1 MAGLF
6 SLIHRKFLQKVG
18 DTMIFYDFE
27 VFAYD
32 WLVVLIDLN
41 AKQETVIINDPD
53 KLKGFYES
61 HKETI
66 WAGYNSR
73 HYDQFILKG
82 ILCGFNP
89 KKVNDWIIL
98 DDKPGYRFSSLFRN
112 FPLINYDVMP
122 NPPISLK
129 ALEAFMGHSIKETTV
144 PFDIDRPLTEAE
156 LAETVKYC
164 RHDVEE
170 TVEVWVRNIAEFNT
184 TMFFVNHFHL
194 GSNSIGKTKAQLAA
208 EILGGNGKGKSFDD
222 EFDFPILDC
231 LRLKKYRF
239 VADWYKNPVN
249 HDYGKAQENI
259 TVAGVPHTFAW
270 GGGHGAIPKYHAHG
284 IFLVIDVTAYY
295 PSLQKQFK
303 IGYRVMDHPENFEFI
318 HDSNIEFKRKGD
330 KKARQPFKIMDNA
343 ISGQMKQPQSALY
356 DPMSNNTICINGQLL
371 LLDLVEHLEPYC
383 KLVQNN
389 TDGII
394 VQLADYD
401 RDFEKIDDVVWEW
414 EQRTG
419 MKMDFDT
426 FMGDIYQKD
435 VNNYFLVDRE
445 TGAVKAKG
453 AYVKKLSDLDYDL
466 PIVNRAIS
474 EYFSH
479 KTTPEET
486 IMGCGDLRDFQK
498 VVKVSSKYEC
508 ALYSPVITMEKIRDE
523 KGRSK
528 NVKRFSGGEVQTD
541 KTFRVFASTDRS
553 KGGLFKVS
561 GKVVKG
567 RKKNPEKFGNTPEHC
582 FIIND
587 DVTNLPVPDELDRQ
601 YYIDLAWKRL
611 KDYGVDRETG
621 AVKAKGA
628 YVKKLSDLDY
638 DLPIVNRAIS
648 EYFSHKTTPEETIMG
663 CGDLRDFQKVVKV
676 SSKYECALYSP
687 VITMEKIR
695 DEKGRSKNVKRF
707 SGGEV
712 QTDKTFRVFASTDRS
727 KGGLFKVSGKVVKGR
742 KKNPEKF
749 GNTPEHCFI
758 INDDVTNLPVPDELD
773 RQYYIDL
780 AWKRL
785 KDYGVDREG
794 GGI

>member
-1 MAGLF
+1 M
-6 SLIHRKFLQKVG
+6 
-18 DTMIFYDFE
+18 
-27 VFAYD
+27 
-32 WLVVLIDLN
+32 
-41 AKQETVIINDPD
+41 
-53 KLKGFYES
+53 
-61 HKETI
+61 
-66 WAGYNSR
+66 
-73 HYDQFILKG
+73 
-82 ILCGFNP
+82 
-89 KKVNDWIIL
+89 
-98 DDKPGYRFSSLFRN
+98 
-112 FPLINYDVMP
+112 
-122 NPPISLK
+122 
-129 ALEAFMGHSIKETTV
+129 
-144 PFDIDRPLTEAE
+144 
-156 LAETVKYC
+156 
-164 RHDVEE
+164 
-170 TVEVWVRNIAEFNT
+170 
-184 TMFFVNHFHL
+184 
-194 GSNSIGKTKAQLAA
+194 
-208 EILGGNGKGKSFDD
+208 
-222 EFDFPILDC
+222 
-231 LRLKKYRF
+231 KKYRF

-401 RDFEKIDDVVWEW
+401 RDFEKIDDVVWKW

-611 KDYGVDRETG
+611 KDYGVDRE
-621 AVKAKGA
+621 
-628 YVKKLSDLDY
+628 
-638 DLPIVNRAIS
+638 
-648 EYFSHKTTPEETIMG
+648 
-663 CGDLRDFQKVVKV
+663 
-676 SSKYECALYSP
+676 
-687 VITMEKIR
+687 
-695 DEKGRSKNVKRF
+695 
-707 SGGEV
+707 
-712 QTDKTFRVFASTDRS
+712 
-727 KGGLFKVSGKVVKGR
+727 
-742 KKNPEKF
+742 
-749 GNTPEHCFI
+749 
-758 INDDVTNLPVPDELD
+758 
-773 RQYYIDL
+773 
-780 AWKRL
+780 
-785 KDYGVDREG
+785 G